1 MDTSNVTDSAGDID
15 PDAGATLD
23 SRDFTRIC
31 RALDHLD
38 AHWREQPSLQALA
51 DAAGLS
57 PTYFNRLFHD
67 WAGLTPKAYL
77 QQLTAAAARRS
88 LRERRSLL
96 DTALEV
102 GLSGPGRLHDLI
114 VKLDAMTPGDYARE
128 AEGMDIVCGV
138 ARSPF
143 GWLLSGETARGLC
156 HLAFVDSDARGPALD
171 AVRAHWPRARL
182 AWQPDAAHALR
193 SRLWMGEAVARAPL
207 RLLVRGSRFQ
217 VKIWEALLALPAGAQ
232 SSYAQLAR
240 RVGAPA
246 AARATGGAVGANPI
260 AWLIPCHRVL
270 RADGAL
276 GGYRWGAERKRAML
290 AWERLRAAPAS
301 AQLVPARS

>member
-1 MDTSNVTDSAGDID
+1 MDTAFR
-15 PDAGATLD
+15 AALD
-23 SRDFTRIC
+23 GRDFGRIC
-31 RALDHLD
+31 RSLDYLD
-38 AHWREQPSLQALA
+38 AHWREQPSLQAMA

-57 PTYFNRLFHD
+57 ATYFNRLFHA

-102 GLSGPGRLHDLI
+102 GLSGPARLHDLI
-114 VKLDAMTPGDYARE
+114 VKLEAMTPAEYARE
-128 AEGMDIVCGV
+128 AEGMSLVCGV

-143 GWLLSGETARGLC
+143 GWLLSAETARGLC
-156 HLAFVDSDARGPALD
+156 HLGFMDSAAREPAL
-171 AVRAHWPRARL
+171 ATLRAQWPRARL
-182 AWQPDAAHALR
+182 VWQPDAALALQA
-193 SRLWMGEAVARAPL
+193 RLWTDTTAAHLPL

-217 VKIWEALLALPAGAQ
+217 LKIWQALLSLPAGAQ
-232 SSYAQLAR
+232 VSYSDLAGR
-240 RVGAPA
+240 TGAIG

-276 GGYRWGAERKRAML
+276 GGYRWGPERKRAML
-290 AWERLRAAPAS
+290 AWERLRAAPATQPSSS
-301 AQLVPARS
+301 AMSFRGSARP

>member
-1 MDTSNVTDSAGDID
+1 MRAGRYSGPMDTTTHS
-15 PDAGATLD
+15 TLD
-23 SRDFTRIC
+23 ERDFRRIC

-38 AHWREQPSLQALA
+38 AHWREQPSLQSMA

-67 WAGLTPKAYL
+67 WAGVTPKAYL
-77 QQLTAAAARRS
+77 QQLTAAAARRA
-88 LRERRSLL
+88 LRQQRSLL

-114 VKLDAMTPGDYARE
+114 VKLDAMTPADYARE
-128 AEGMDIVCGV
+128 AEGMDIAVGV

-143 GWLLSGETARGLC
+143 GWLLSGETVRGLC
-156 HLAFVDSDARGPALD
+156 HLSFVASDAREPALET
-171 AVRAHWPRARL
+171 VREHWPRARFH
-182 AWQPDAAHALR
+182 WQPDAARALQA
-193 SRLWMGEAVARAPL
+193 RLWTDDATLRAPL

-217 VKIWEALLALPAGAQ
+217 LKIWEALLALGAGAQ
-232 SSYAQLAR
+232 SSYAELAQR
-240 RVGAPA
+240 AGVPGS
-246 AARATGGAVGANPI
+246 ARAVGGAVGANPI

-290 AWERLRAAPAS
+290 AWERLRS
-301 AQLVPARS
+301 VPAEAQAAMARS

>member
-1 MDTSNVTDSAGDID
+1 MVTA
-15 PDAGATLD
+15 LD
-23 SRDFTRIC
+23 SRDFARIC
-31 RALDHLD
+31 RALDYLD
-38 AHWREQPSLQALA
+38 AHWRDQPTLQAMA

-57 PTYFNRLFHD
+57 PAYFNRLFHD

-88 LRERRSLL
+88 LRARRSLL

-114 VKLDAMTPGDYARE
+114 VKLDAMTPADYARE
-128 AEGMDIVCGV
+128 AEGMNLVCGV

-143 GWLLSGETARGLC
+143 GWLLSAETERGLC
-156 HLAFVDSDARGPALD
+156 HLSFVASDAREPSLE

-182 AWQPDAAHALR
+182 QWQPEAATALQA
-193 SRLWMGEAVARAPL
+193 RLWTGDVATPAPL

-217 VKIWEALLALPAGAQ
+217 VKIWQALLGLPVGARSSYGELAGRAGA
-232 SSYAQLAR
+232 A
-240 RVGAPA
+240 A
-246 AARATGGAVGANPI
+246 AARATGSAVGANPL
-260 AWLIPCHRVL
+260 AWIIPCHRVL

-276 GGYRWGAERKRAML
+276 GGYRWGPERKRAML
-290 AWERLRAAPAS
+290 AWEQLHWARTPLRQMPGSRDIIDSPVA
-301 AQLVPARS
+301 